1 MFDGISRIISKKDP
15 WRMEHDNGMDGLS
28 AISKLDYSIDNS
40 SYNAADN
47 IFTVHN
53 DRIFIIN
60 VKTFLT
66 YTRFEQDKY
75 YTYDLREPKR
85 KIIHPDKIK
94 ETTSTL
100 VTTDNWSNIPY
111 YPTTRERRENIAK
124 YLMSQNKPV
133 PQSLLK
139 QIEED
144 KQKEIELDSFNN
156 FNNNNNNYNVSNTED
171 SLQNNNTN
179 TNQPHSIQLNT
190 IRQNNNTNTNQ
201 PHSIQLNTIRQ
212 NSIHQ
217 NNIYQNN
224 IHQNNIHQNHFV
236 PNKFAREYA
245 QYIGQKPRA
254 QPSIRIGLGGVV

>member
-1 MFDGISRIISKKDP
+1 
-15 WRMEHDNGMDGLS
+15 MEHDNGMDGLS
-28 AISKLDYSIDNS
+28 AINKLDYSIDNS

-156 FNNNNNNYNVSNTED
+156 FNNNNYSVSNTDD
-171 SLQNNNTN
+171 SLEANNAN
-179 TNQPHSIQLNT
+179 TNQLNNIQQNSIH
-190 IRQNNNTNTNQ
+190 QNN
-201 PHSIQLNTIRQ
+201 
-212 NSIHQ
+212 IHQ

-224 IHQNNIHQNHFV
+224 IHQNHFV
-236 PNKFAREYA
+236 PNKFSREYA